1 MDTENTILPGAK
13 LREARTTAGLSRKEL
28 EEKSGVGWEVIKK
41 YEIGF
46 RDINIARVDI
56 VKALAQALG
65 CKIEDLL
72 DE

>member
-1 MDTENTILPGAK
+1 MDAENNTMPGTK
-13 LREARTTAGLSRKEL
+13 LREARTAANLSRKEL

-41 YEIGF
+41 YEIGA
-46 RDINIARVDI
+46 RDINLARVDI
-56 VKALAQALG
+56 VKALAQALN

>member
-1 MDTENTILPGAK
+1 MNTEDVIVPGTK

-28 EEKSGVGWEVIKK
+28 EEKSGVGWEIIKK
-41 YEIGF
+41 YEIGA

-56 VKALAQALG
+56 VKALAQALN

-72 DE
+72 DK

>member
-1 MDTENTILPGAK
+1 MNTENTILPGTK
-13 LREARTTAGLSRKEL
+13 LREARTTAGLSRKQL
-28 EEKSGVGWEVIKK
+28 EEKTGIGWAIIKAYEVGR
-41 YEIGF
+41 

>member
-1 MDTENTILPGAK
+1 MVTENAVVPGAQLK
-13 LREARTTAGLSRKEL
+13 KIRTDAGLSRKEL

-41 YEIGF
+41 YEIGA
-46 RDINIARVDI
+46 RDINLARVDI

>member
-1 MDTENTILPGAK
+1 MDTENAMKPGTRLK
-13 LREARTTAGLSRKEL
+13 EARAAAGLSRKDL
-28 EEKSGVGWEVIKK
+28 EEKSGVGWEIIKK

-56 VKALAQALG
+56 LLALAQALN

-72 DE
+72 DR

>member
-1 MDTENTILPGAK
+1 MDTENTIVPGTK
-13 LREARTTAGLSRKEL
+13 LYATRKAAGLSRKDL

-41 YEIGF
+41 YEIGA

-56 VKALAQALG
+56 VRALAQALG

-72 DE
+72 DK